1 MTEKEPV
8 KSSDLV
14 CFVEN
19 QRSII
24 GELVSETDTSI
35 QVKNPSTVH
44 LQPTPDGQIQVQ
56 LFPFWFSELL
66 SASQR
71 DTGTTWTFNRA
82 NIVFSA
88 EAIEIDERL
97 VQQYNRA
104 FGYIPAQQIITP
116 KGNDKVIKLFDD

>member
-24 GELVSETDTSI
+24 GELVLETDTSI
-35 QVKNPSTVH
+35 QVKNPSNVY

-56 LFPFWFSELL
+56 IFPFWFSELL
-66 SASQR
+66 SEEQR
-71 DTGTTWTFNRA
+71 KKGTVWTFNKSSITLA
-82 NIVFSA
+82 N
-88 EAIEIDERL
+88 EHIEIDDRL
-97 VQQYNRA
+97 VQQYNRS
-104 FGYIPAQQIITP
+104 FGYLPPQQIVTP
-116 KGNDKVIKLFDD
+116 RSSDKVIKLFDE

>member
-1 MTEKEPV
+1 MPEKEPV
-8 KSSDLV
+8 KATDLV
-14 CFVEN
+14 CFVDN
-19 QRSII
+19 QRSIM
-24 GELVSETDTSI
+24 GELISETDTAL

-66 SASQR
+66 SNAQR
-71 DTGTTWTFNRA
+71 EAGTTWTFNKD
-82 NIVFSA
+82 NIVFSS
-88 EAIEIDERL
+88 EKIELDDRL

-116 KGNDKVIKLFDD
+116 NGSDKVIKLFDD

>member
-24 GELVSETDTSI
+24 GELVLETDTSI
-35 QVKNPSTVH
+35 QVKNPSNVY

-56 LFPFWFSELL
+56 IFPFWFSELL
-66 SASQR
+66 SEEQR
-71 DTGTTWTFNRA
+71 KKGTVWSFNKSSITLA
-82 NIVFSA
+82 N
-88 EAIEIDERL
+88 EHIEIDDRL
-97 VQQYNRA
+97 VQQYNRS
-104 FGYIPAQQIITP
+104 FGYLPPQQIVTP
-116 KGNDKVIKLFDD
+116 RSSDKVIKLFDE